1 MLAFTPE
8 AAVAIRQLMAK
19 EGADGLRIHV
29 GTRTRRFARAN
40 APSMY
45 LELVYG
51 PPVEDVVFEADG
63 ARLYVDVE
71 TLKVLD
77 DKLIHADLTGE
88 EPRFDLYR
96 LPEEAPAEASRSAP
110 HAA

>member
-19 EGADGLRIHV
+19 QGADGLRIHV
-29 GTRTRRFARAN
+29 GTRRFARAN

-51 PPVEDVVFEADG
+51 PPVEDVVFEAEG
-63 ARLYVDVE
+63 ARLYVDAE
-71 TLKVLD
+71 TMKVLG
-77 DKLIHADLTGE
+77 DKLIHADVTGE
-88 EPRFDLYR
+88 EPRFELFR
-96 LPEEAPAEASRSAP
+96 WLEGAPAEVAQPAH